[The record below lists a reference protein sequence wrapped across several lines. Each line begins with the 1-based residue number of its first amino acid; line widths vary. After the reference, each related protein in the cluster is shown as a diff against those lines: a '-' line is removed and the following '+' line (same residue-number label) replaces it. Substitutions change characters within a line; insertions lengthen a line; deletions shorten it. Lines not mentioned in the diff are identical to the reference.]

1 MNNQNE
7 SACEIMPSANRHARP
22 NQSDFSPTTLRLDR
36 PAGLALRK
44 SSASPPDARHPT
56 VHLPIM
62 KKILLSVLLA
72 IGFAATSAIASDT
85 APTSIVHVVTVS
97 WKADAK
103 PEQIQAALDGVQA
116 LPAAY
121 KGITHV
127 WTKTLKA
134 QGDRSHIIVMEFAD
148 ADAFKA
154 YTGSDAQKEWYKLY
168 LPIRERSTTF
178 DATN

>member
-1 MNNQNE
+1 
-7 SACEIMPSANRHARP
+7 
-22 NQSDFSPTTLRLDR
+22 
-36 PAGLALRK
+36 
-44 SSASPPDARHPT
+44 
-56 VHLPIM
+56 M
-62 KKILLSVLLA
+62 KKLLLSVLLTL
-72 IGFAATSAIASDT
+72 GFFAASAVAADT
-85 APTSIVHVVTVS
+85 APKSIVHVVTVA
-97 WKADAK
+97 WKAGTT
-103 PEQIQAALDGVQA
+103 PEQIQAALAGAQA

-154 YTGSDAQKEWYKLY
+154 YTDSDAQKNWYKVY
-168 LPIRERSTTF
+168 LPIRDHSTTF